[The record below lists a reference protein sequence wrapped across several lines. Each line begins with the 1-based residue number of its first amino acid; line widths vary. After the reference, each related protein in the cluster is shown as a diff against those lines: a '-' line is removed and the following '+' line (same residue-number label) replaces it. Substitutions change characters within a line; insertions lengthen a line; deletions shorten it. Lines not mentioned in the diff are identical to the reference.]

1 MARPRE
7 FDTEEALEQ
16 ALQVFWTKGYE
27 AASLCDLIAAMG
39 ISKSS
44 FYETFGSKHAL
55 FLTVLDRYNDK
66 VAGCQA
72 EQLIEAAGSVKAGIA
87 TVFEDLIERM
97 ADGGDRRGC
106 FLNNCA
112 VEIAPHDPAAAAK
125 VSVGLGRMEASFL
138 AAIEEGQARGEIPAR
153 HSAAALARYL
163 TGALNGLMVLAKG
176 GRNRLALKE
185 VAGIALAALD

>member
-1 MARPRE
+1 MARRRE

-27 AASLCDLIAAMG
+27 AASLCDLIEAMG

-44 FYETFGSKHAL
+44 FYDAFGSKHEL

-72 EQLIEAAGSVKAGIA
+72 EQLIEAAGSAKAGIA
-87 TVFEDLIERM
+87 AVFENLIARM
-97 ADGGDRRGC
+97 VDGGDRRGC

-125 VSVGLGRMEASFL
+125 VSVGLGR
-138 AAIEEGQARGEIPAR
+138 
-153 HSAAALARYL
+153 AALARYL

-176 GRNRLALKE
+176 GRDRLALKE